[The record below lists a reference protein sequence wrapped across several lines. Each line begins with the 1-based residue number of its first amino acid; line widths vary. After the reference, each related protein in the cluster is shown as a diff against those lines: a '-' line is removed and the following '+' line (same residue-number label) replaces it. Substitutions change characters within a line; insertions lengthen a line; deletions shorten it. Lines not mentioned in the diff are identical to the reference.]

1 MKKQIIFV
9 AFSLL
14 FPLALFAAWPSGG
27 SGSGTD
33 DTKLPLTGGTMTG
46 QLTVSGATVT
56 VTGSQFSVGAST
68 FVVTGGNVGIGTT
81 TPTQGSSGGSTL
93 DINGDFI
100 LTNGLMGLGTTAPTQ
115 TLDVN
120 GSLAVTGAVPIFQV
134 GTATFTVIGG
144 QVGIGTTAPAYTL
157 DVQGNIS
164 STGTATVDGLSATT
178 TLVLPQGDDPN
189 VDATGEISFDT
200 DGWIRVSSGS
210 LQPAIRYQEEL
221 HVSVVTPNTLDDSE
235 RDALYFWQN
244 VSGMSFVVTGWK
256 ALSDTDDTTLA
267 IEECDEDGGNS
278 ATVDA
283 VEIATNGTGLFYASD
298 TTITAATVENGHRLR
313 LDFDDT
319 DAPGLVQITI
329 YGYSDGD
336 VN

>member
-68 FVVTGGNVGIGTT
+68 FGITGGNEG
-81 TPTQGSSGGSTL
+81 P
-93 DINGDFI
+93 
-100 LTNGLMGLGTTAPTQ
+100 APT
-115 TLDVN
+115 
-120 GSLAVTGAVPIFQV
+120 P
-134 GTATFTVIGG
+134 
-144 QVGIGTTAPAYTL
+144 PAYTL
-157 DVQGNIS
+157 DVQGSIS

-329 YGYSDGD
+329 YGYSD
-336 VN
+336 VEIN